1 MASSKAHAVQTSAH
15 ASVPVEPDMFAA
27 DLASNE
33 HYVKALQYTGQI
45 LHDAVLRQMP
55 NRPSVVAL
63 VPVVEFDM
71 ACHVGTVSFTVQ
83 VQMPFS
89 PSTRAAADAK
99 VAHCRKGRWVTVD
112 AAHLDVRIALP
123 HCSSICVLDGEP
135 S

>member
-15 ASVPVEPDMFAA
+15 ASVPVEADMFAA
-27 DLASNE
+27 DQAANE

-55 NRPSVVAL
+55 MRPGVVVL
-63 VPVVEFDM
+63 VPVVEFEM
-71 ACHVGTVSFTVQ
+71 ACHVGAVSFTVQ
-83 VQMPFS
+83 VQMAFS
-89 PSTRAAADAK
+89 AATRAAADAK
-99 VAHCRKGRWVTVD
+99 AAHCRKGRRVTVD

-123 HCSSICVLDGEP
+123 HCSSIRVLDGEP